1 MSTRPLAR
9 TADPGNGSNAASS
22 ATHSGWAV
30 PVAERTVFAIA
41 IALGLLHAVD
51 DALLHRQPGTPIGQ
65 HVWALLAAVAVG
77 VLAIVVFSRLR
88 PGLRAGLAVVLG
100 AVTATNGAM
109 HVEHIRVDSVA
120 ASDLTGVLAAV
131 AGVVLIG
138 LGAWIP
144 FRHRGEGN
152 ASRLRR
158 WINRGI
164 AVVTMAVVVAVF
176 VVPVGAAIVQT
187 HKFREPIG
195 DPPSKAFQA
204 VSFESSDGLRLS
216 GWYVASANKAAVIV
230 VGGAGGDRM
239 GSVQHAELL
248 ADHGYGVLLYDA
260 RGSGESE
267 GSPNGWGWDWD
278 RDVAGAIRFLQQ
290 RPDVDPTRIG
300 ALGLS
305 TGADVLIEVATQD
318 NDLKAVVADG
328 STARSYEDAMQIGSI
343 TDAPSVWAMYTAA
356 KVLSGSTPGP
366 PLKELVAEVS
376 PTPLLLIAAGSI
388 PQERPLNAI
397 YADAAR
403 EPFELWELP
412 DVHHTA
418 AIREK
423 ADEYERR
430 VIGFFDRALLEE
442 GQP

>member
-1 MSTRPLAR
+1 
-9 TADPGNGSNAASS
+9 
-22 ATHSGWAV
+22 
-30 PVAERTVFAIA
+30 
-41 IALGLLHAVD
+41 
-51 DALLHRQPGTPIGQ
+51 
-65 HVWALLAAVAVG
+65 
-77 VLAIVVFSRLR
+77 
-88 PGLRAGLAVVLG
+88 
-100 AVTATNGAM
+100 
-109 HVEHIRVDSVA
+109 
-120 ASDLTGVLAAV
+120 
-131 AGVVLIG
+131 
-138 LGAWIP
+138 
-144 FRHRGEGN
+144 
-152 ASRLRR
+152 
-158 WINRGI
+158 
-164 AVVTMAVVVAVF
+164 VF

-195 DPPSKAFQA
+195 DPPSKKFQA
-204 VSFESSDGLRLS
+204 VTFESSDDLRLS
-216 GWYVASANKAAVIV
+216 GWYVTSANKAAVIV

-248 ADHGYGVLLYDA
+248 AAHGYGVLLYDA
-260 RGSGESE
+260 CGSGDSE
-267 GSPNGWGWDWD
+267 GSPNGWGWNWD
-278 RDVAGAIRFLQQ
+278 RDVAGAIRFLRQ

-300 ALGLS
+300 ALGPS
-305 TGADVLIEVATQD
+305 TGADVLIEVAAQD
-318 NDLKAVVADG
+318 RDLKAVVSDG
-328 STARSYEDAMQIGSI
+328 STARSFEDAMQIGSF

-403 EPFELWELP
+403 EPFQLWELP

-418 AIREK
+418 AIRER

-430 VIGFFDRALLEE
+430 VIGFFDRALLGE